1 MLLSSTGYMEQQSQ
15 DKGVTYISQG
25 LLVLENQEL
34 VILFRPSVLKDK
46 SKMLNV
52 SQGETVL

>member
-1 MLLSSTGYMEQQSQ
+1 MEQQSQ
-15 DKGVTYISQG
+15 DEGVTYISQG

-34 VILFRPSVLKDK
+34 VILLRPSVLKDK